1 MNLSLSASSVQPQYL
16 LVALCPLL
24 ERPCNIMT
32 NEALSSPF
40 GIPVGCAADTRAFV
54 DPTAWFG
61 AECRGFEPGLVRSIQ
76 EQKATPVR

>member
-1 MNLSLSASSVQPQYL
+1 VP
-16 LVALCPLL
+16 
-24 ERPCNIMT
+24 
-32 NEALSSPF
+32 EALSGPF